1 VTIASVVVPAHNEAT
16 VIARCLRALA
26 EGADGELDVVVVANG
41 CHDDTA
47 AVAGRAGATVVETP
61 IAGKANAIRL
71 GDARCRT
78 FPRLYLDADSELTG
92 TAVRAMVAAL
102 ADSAAPAAAPTPVFD
117 LSPMSRP
124 ARGFHRALHALTADR
139 RGLSG
144 TGAYLLTEAGHARVF
159 PLPDV
164 IADDAWV
171 HRTFTPDER
180 LVVGGVTTPVR
191 LAHTLPAVIRR
202 RARVRLG
209 NRQLAEFGRPAT
221 EPPLRPKALVA
232 LVRQRRVSPAD
243 AACFLGVL
251 AAERVLARWRGLRG
265 RTDTW
270 SSDDTARSE
279 EAA

>member
-1 VTIASVVVPAHNEAT
+1 MIIASVVVPAHDEAA
-16 VIARCLRALA
+16 VITRCLRALA
-26 EGADGELDVVVVANG
+26 EGADGELDVIVVANG
-41 CHDDTA
+41 CRDDTA
-47 AVAGRAGATVVETP
+47 AAAKRAGATVVETP
-61 IAGKANAIRL
+61 VAGKTNAIRL
-71 GDARCRT
+71 GDAQCQV

-92 TAVRAMVAAL
+92 TAVRTMIAAL
-102 ADSAAPAAAPTPVFD
+102 AQAGVPAAAPTPVFD

-124 ARGFHRALHALTADR
+124 ARGFYRALHALTGDR

-171 HRTFTPDER
+171 HRTFAPDER
-180 LVVGGVTTPVR
+180 LVVGTVTAPVR
-191 LAHTLPAVIRR
+191 LAHTVPAVIRR

-232 LVRQRRVSPAD
+232 LVRGGRVGPVD

-265 RTDTW
+265 RADTW
-270 SSDDTARSE
+270 SSDSTARSE
-279 EAA
+279 GAA